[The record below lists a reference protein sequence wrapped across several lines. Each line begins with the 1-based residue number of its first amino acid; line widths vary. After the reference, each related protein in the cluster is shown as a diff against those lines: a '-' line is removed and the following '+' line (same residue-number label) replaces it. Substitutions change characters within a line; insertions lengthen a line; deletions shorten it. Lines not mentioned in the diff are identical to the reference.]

1 MCSVAS
7 RAGGLGWW
15 CVRDAA
21 TSLLSTRGAEVDDF
35 DDEGTSFCVEDVDPG
50 RPKLPRGSNS
60 RHSLDTRTALV
71 PRVFALDGPVPSAR
85 FESSSAES
93 SFASSRSSHLPLAKS
108 ALLGTSSEED
118 FAFDSSAGP
127 RRPDAGL
134 AADRRALSAASL
146 SPVLGRV
153 ALDPGVARGWAR
165 GAIVG
170 VAAMKPPLATVGSFS
185 AFFLDAMMDDDDDDA
200 RFCLNRSSDD
210 DGRRGPSVSA
220 MAASVGRP
228 RRRESVPAR
237 TCAGYALSTRAMK
250 WAPWSTLNGSLIS
263 AGGPK

>member
-21 TSLLSTRGAEVDDF
+21 ASLLSTRGAEVV
-35 DDEGTSFCVEDVDPG
+35 DDEGTSFCVDVDPG

-71 PRVFALDGPVPSAR
+71 PRVFALGPVPSAR
-85 FESSSAES
+85 FESSVES
-93 SFASSRSSHLPLAKS
+93 TAPSSSHLPLAKS
-108 ALLGTSSEED
+108 ALLGTSSED
-118 FAFDSSAGP
+118 SRAFDSTA

-153 ALDPGVARGWAR
+153 ALDPGVARG
-165 GAIVG
+165 
-170 VAAMKPPLATVGSFS
+170 
-185 AFFLDAMMDDDDDDA
+185 
-200 RFCLNRSSDD
+200 
-210 DGRRGPSVSA
+210 
-220 MAASVGRP
+220 
-228 RRRESVPAR
+228 
-237 TCAGYALSTRAMK
+237 
-250 WAPWSTLNGSLIS
+250 
-263 AGGPK
+263 

>member
-7 RAGGLGWW
+7 RAGGGLGWW
-15 CVRDAA
+15 CVRGAA

-35 DDEGTSFCVEDVDPG
+35 DDEGTSFCVDDVDPG

-71 PRVFALDGPVPSAR
+71 PRVFALGGPVSSAR

-93 SFASSRSSHLPLAKS
+93 FVPPSSSHLPLAKS
-108 ALLGTSSEED
+108 ALLGTSSED
-118 FAFDSSAGP
+118 SRAFDSAA

-153 ALDPGVARGWAR
+153 ALDPGVARG
-165 GAIVG
+165 
-170 VAAMKPPLATVGSFS
+170 
-185 AFFLDAMMDDDDDDA
+185 
-200 RFCLNRSSDD
+200 
-210 DGRRGPSVSA
+210 
-220 MAASVGRP
+220 
-228 RRRESVPAR
+228 
-237 TCAGYALSTRAMK
+237 
-250 WAPWSTLNGSLIS
+250 
-263 AGGPK
+263 

>member
-1 MCSVAS
+1 M
-7 RAGGLGWW
+7 
-15 CVRDAA
+15 
-21 TSLLSTRGAEVDDF
+21 
-35 DDEGTSFCVEDVDPG
+35 DVDPG

-60 RHSLDTRTALV
+60 PHSLDTRTALV
-71 PRVFALDGPVPSAR
+71 PRVVALGGPVSSAR
-85 FESSSAES
+85 FELSSAES

-108 ALLGTSSEED
+108 ALLGAVSSEDD

-146 SPVLGRV
+146 SPVLGRA

-170 VAAMKPPLATVGSFS
+170 VAAMKPPFATVGSFS
-185 AFFLDAMMDDDDDDA
+185 EFFLDGMMDDDDDDA

-210 DGRRGPSVSA
+210 DGRRACPSVSA
-220 MAASVGRP
+220 MAACRWVDLGA
-228 RRRESVPAR
+228 ESVLAR
-237 TCAGYALSTRAMK
+237 TCAGYGTQHASDEVGTVVNAQR
-250 WAPWSTLNGSLIS
+250 
-263 AGGPK
+263 

>member
-21 TSLLSTRGAEVDDF
+21 ASLLSTRGAEVV
-35 DDEGTSFCVEDVDPG
+35 DDEGTSFCVDVDPG

-71 PRVFALDGPVPSAR
+71 PRVFAPGGPVSSAR
-85 FESSSAES
+85 FELSSAES
-93 SFASSRSSHLPLAKS
+93 FVPPSSSHLPLAKS
-108 ALLGTSSEED
+108 ALLGTSSED
-118 FAFDSSAGP
+118 SRAFDSTA

-146 SPVLGRV
+146 SPVLGRA

-170 VAAMKPPLATVGSFS
+170 VAAMKPPFATVGSFS

-210 DGRRGPSVSA
+210 GGRRGPSVSA

>member
-21 TSLLSTRGAEVDDF
+21 ASLLSTRGAEVV
-35 DDEGTSFCVEDVDPG
+35 DDEGTSFCVDVDPG

-71 PRVFALDGPVPSAR
+71 PRVFAPGGPVSSAR
-85 FESSSAES
+85 FELSSAES
-93 SFASSRSSHLPLAKS
+93 FVPPSSSHLPLAKS

-146 SPVLGRV
+146 SPVLGRA

-170 VAAMKPPLATVGSFS
+170 VAAMKPPFATVGSFS

-210 DGRRGPSVSA
+210 DGRRACPSVSA
-220 MAASVGRP
+220 MAAPVGRP

-237 TCAGYALSTRAMK
+237 CPCAGYALSTRVMK
-250 WAPWSTLNGSLIS
+250 WAPWSTLNGSLS
-263 AGGPK
+263 PSLGRK

>member
-7 RAGGLGWW
+7 RAGGGLGWW

-21 TSLLSTRGAEVDDF
+21 TSSLSTRGAEVDDF
-35 DDEGTSFCVEDVDPG
+35 DDEGTSFCVDDVDPG

-71 PRVFALDGPVPSAR
+71 PRVFASGGPVSSAR

-93 SFASSRSSHLPLAKS
+93 FVPPSSSHLPLAKS

-153 ALDPGVARGWAR
+153 ALDPGVARG
-165 GAIVG
+165 
-170 VAAMKPPLATVGSFS
+170 
-185 AFFLDAMMDDDDDDA
+185 
-200 RFCLNRSSDD
+200 
-210 DGRRGPSVSA
+210 
-220 MAASVGRP
+220 
-228 RRRESVPAR
+228 
-237 TCAGYALSTRAMK
+237 
-250 WAPWSTLNGSLIS
+250 
-263 AGGPK
+263 

>member
-21 TSLLSTRGAEVDDF
+21 ASLLSTRGAEVV
-35 DDEGTSFCVEDVDPG
+35 DDEGTSFCVDVDPG

-71 PRVFALDGPVPSAR
+71 PRVFAPGGPVSSAR
-85 FESSSAES
+85 FELSSAES
-93 SFASSRSSHLPLAKS
+93 FVPPSSSHLPLAKS

-127 RRPDAGL
+127 RRPEAGL

-185 AFFLDAMMDDDDDDA
+185 AFFLDAMMDDDDDA

-210 DGRRGPSVSA
+210 GGRRGPSVSA

-250 WAPWSTLNGSLIS
+250 WAPWSTLNGSLS
-263 AGGPK
+263 PSLGRN

>member
-21 TSLLSTRGAEVDDF
+21 ASLLSTRGAEVV
-35 DDEGTSFCVEDVDPG
+35 DDEGTSFCVDVDPG

-71 PRVFALDGPVPSAR
+71 PRVFALDRPVSSAR

-93 SFASSRSSHLPLAKS
+93 SLASSRSSHLPLAKS

-153 ALDPGVARGWAR
+153 ALDPGVARG
-165 GAIVG
+165 
-170 VAAMKPPLATVGSFS
+170 
-185 AFFLDAMMDDDDDDA
+185 
-200 RFCLNRSSDD
+200 
-210 DGRRGPSVSA
+210 
-220 MAASVGRP
+220 
-228 RRRESVPAR
+228 
-237 TCAGYALSTRAMK
+237 
-250 WAPWSTLNGSLIS
+250 
-263 AGGPK
+263 

>member
-21 TSLLSTRGAEVDDF
+21 ASLLSTRGAEVV
-35 DDEGTSFCVEDVDPG
+35 DDEGTSFCVDVDPG

-71 PRVFALDGPVPSAR
+71 PRVFAPGGPVSSAR
-85 FESSSAES
+85 FELSSAES
-93 SFASSRSSHLPLAKS
+93 FVPPSSSHLPLAKS

-170 VAAMKPPLATVGSFS
+170 VAAMKPPFATVGSFS

-210 DGRRGPSVSA
+210 GGRRGPSVSA

-228 RRRESVPAR
+228 RRVESVPAR
-237 TCAGYALSTRAMK
+237 TCAGYALSTRVMK

>member
-1 MCSVAS
+1 M
-7 RAGGLGWW
+7 
-15 CVRDAA
+15 
-21 TSLLSTRGAEVDDF
+21 
-35 DDEGTSFCVEDVDPG
+35 DVDPG

-71 PRVFALDGPVPSAR
+71 PRVFALGPVSSAR
-85 FESSSAES
+85 FELSSAES

-153 ALDPGVARGWAR
+153 ALDPGVARG
-165 GAIVG
+165 
-170 VAAMKPPLATVGSFS
+170 
-185 AFFLDAMMDDDDDDA
+185 
-200 RFCLNRSSDD
+200 
-210 DGRRGPSVSA
+210 
-220 MAASVGRP
+220 
-228 RRRESVPAR
+228 
-237 TCAGYALSTRAMK
+237 
-250 WAPWSTLNGSLIS
+250 
-263 AGGPK
+263 

>member
-21 TSLLSTRGAEVDDF
+21 ASLLSTRGAEVDDF

-71 PRVFALDGPVPSAR
+71 PRVFALGGPVSSAR
-85 FESSSAES
+85 FESSSVEA

-153 ALDPGVARGWAR
+153 ALDPGVARG
-165 GAIVG
+165 
-170 VAAMKPPLATVGSFS
+170 
-185 AFFLDAMMDDDDDDA
+185 
-200 RFCLNRSSDD
+200 
-210 DGRRGPSVSA
+210 
-220 MAASVGRP
+220 
-228 RRRESVPAR
+228 
-237 TCAGYALSTRAMK
+237 
-250 WAPWSTLNGSLIS
+250 
-263 AGGPK
+263 

>member
-21 TSLLSTRGAEVDDF
+21 ASLLSTRGAEVDD
-35 DDEGTSFCVEDVDPG
+35 EGTSFVVDVDPG

-71 PRVFALDGPVPSAR
+71 PRVFAPGGPVSSAR
-85 FESSSAES
+85 FELSSAES
-93 SFASSRSSHLPLAKS
+93 FVPPSSSHLPLAKS

-146 SPVLGRV
+146 SPVLGRA

-170 VAAMKPPLATVGSFS
+170 VAAMKPPFATVGSFS

-210 DGRRGPSVSA
+210 GGRRGPSVSA